1 MKIPVHYNWQVL
13 DDLQNRIDQNGP
25 WCSHA
30 FYRLAF
36 DVAKAEQI
44 DSFSELQTLRVGLPI
59 SPLPHQISTAQKVL
73 VQMHG
78 RAILADEVGLG
89 KTIEAGLLLKEYL
102 IRGLVRKALILV
114 PASLVLQW
122 VRELHEKFHIHAV
135 AHKKHYVFETENI
148 VIASLESA
156 KKQPQ
161 AELILNQHYDM
172 LIVDEAHKL
181 KNPRTRNYQF
191 IQGIRKTYCLFL
203 TATPLQNNREELFHL
218 MQLVRPGLCTRDDV
232 KQQSAF
238 QAKIQSLVIRNRR
251 AEHIQSDIQRV
262 IHNIPLKLSEE
273 ELDLYNAVEHYIRDQ
288 VDATNASQ
296 ALALITLQREV
307 CSSRDAVFVTL
318 VNLFKKLPEADP
330 RRAHIWALVDKIKQ
344 IKANTKAEAALQI
357 IRNAPDKVVIF
368 TEYRATQQYLMHML
382 QQHNIPAIPYQGGM
396 GRGKKDWMAELFQ
409 NKMKVLVATE
419 AGGEGI
425 NLQFCNQL
433 INFDLPWNPMRIEQ
447 RIGRV
452 HRLGQT
458 RDVHIYNLVTQN
470 TIEAH
475 VLTMLEDKIDIFRQ
489 CIGELDPIL
498 ANAEQSIQ
506 SNLLRRFHSN
516 ESGRHT
522 WTT

>member
-1 MKIPVHYNWQVL
+1 MKIPVTYNWQVL
-13 DDLQNRIDQNGP
+13 DDLQTRIRQNGP
-25 WCSHA
+25 WSSHA
-30 FYRLAF
+30 FYRLAH

-44 DSFSELQTLRVGLPI
+44 DSFSDLQTLRYGLPI
-59 SPLPHQISTAQKVL
+59 SPLPHQISTAKHVL
-73 VQMHG
+73 THMHG

-122 VRELHEKFHIHAV
+122 VRELHEKFNIHAV
-135 AHKKHYVFETENI
+135 AHKKHYVFETEPI

-191 IQGIRKTYCLFL
+191 IQSIRKTFCLFL

-218 MQLVRPGLCTRDDV
+218 MHLVRPGLCKREDV
-232 KQQSAF
+232 HRQEAF
-238 QAKIQSLVIRNRR
+238 QAKIQSVVIRNRR
-251 AEHIQSDIQRV
+251 AEHIQSDIQRI
-262 IHNIPLKLSEE
+262 IHNIPLKLSAE
-273 ELDLYNAVEHYIRDQ
+273 ELDLYHGVEAYIRNQ
-288 VDATNASQ
+288 VHTSNASQ

-318 VNLFKKLPEADP
+318 VNLFKKLPESDP
-330 RRAHIWALVDKIKQ
+330 RRAQIWALVDKIKQ
-344 IKANTKAEAALQI
+344 IKANTKAEAALNI
-357 IRNAPDKVVIF
+357 IRSIPDKVVIF

-409 NKMKVLVATE
+409 SKMKVLVATE

-452 HRLGQT
+452 HRLGQS
-458 RDVHIYNLVTQN
+458 RDVHIYNLVTEH
-470 TIEAH
+470 TIESH
-475 VLTMLEDKIDIFRQ
+475 VLGLLEDKIDIFRH

-498 ANAEQSIQ
+498 ANAEKSIQ
-506 SNLLRRFHSN
+506 THVLRHIQIN
-516 ESGRHT
+516 E
-522 WTT
+522 